1 MATELVER
9 LRVLAD
15 GEPAYI
21 SLTITEAADRI
32 EKLERMDARTLAAA
46 EGFAKQIGEFK
57 ERIEKLELELL
68 NEQEGFARYQVERK
82 KRIEELERAAWRVIG
97 TQDVGDLGDAMREL
111 ERVVGNP

>member
-1 MATELVER
+1 MSELVER

-32 EKLERMDARTLAAA
+32 ET
-46 EGFAKQIGEFK
+46 
-57 ERIEKLELELL
+57 
-68 NEQEGFARYQVERK
+68 
-82 KRIEELERAAWRVIG
+82 LERAAWRVIG

-111 ERVVGNP
+111 ERIAGNP